1 MVNGVNMSDKLLA
14 KLVGCP
20 LFQDVPLEKLADL
33 NILPQHE
40 TYRPSQIILDR
51 DEETCDVYFL
61 MSGRILA
68 VYWTEDGRELIFGR
82 LGIGS
87 YFGELSALDDAPRS
101 LSAYAQTE
109 ANLLSISQSDFLK
122 LIDNVPL
129 VRARLLQGMTRRI
142 RSLTERSYQATSLSV
157 DKRVRSYLVRLA
169 LEVGALQNE
178 GEIRDA
184 PTHTEIANSV
194 GSNREAVSRV
204 MSELKKS
211 GLIESGRQRIKL
223 IAPDTFVEQSFF

>member
-1 MVNGVNMSDKLLA
+1 MSIKLLQD
-14 KLVGCP
+14 LLRCP
-20 LFQDVPLEKLADL
+20 LLKDVPLEQLTAL
-33 NILPQHE
+33 NITPRQK
-40 TYRPSQIILDR
+40 TYTANQIVLDR
-51 DEETCDVYFL
+51 DEQSHDVYFL

-82 LGIGS
+82 LNIGS

-101 LSAYAQTE
+101 LSVYAHSR
-109 ANLLSISQSDFLK
+109 ASLVSISQADFLT
-122 LIDNVPL
+122 LIDNLPL
-129 VRARLLQGMTRRI
+129 VRARLLHDMAQSIRR
-142 RSLTERSYQATSLSV
+142 LTERSYQAASLSV

-169 LEVGALQNE
+169 LEAGALQNQ
-178 GEIRDA
+178 GEIKDA

-204 MSELKKS
+204 MSDLKKS

-223 IAPDTFVEQSFF
+223 ITPDTFLEQSFF

>member
-1 MVNGVNMSDKLLA
+1 MTDKILTDLLI
-14 KLVGCP
+14 CP
-20 LFQDVPLEKLADL
+20 LLHNVPLEILTAL
-33 NILPQHE
+33 NIVPRHR
-40 TYRPSQIILDR
+40 TYTSNQIILDR
-51 DEETCDVYFL
+51 SEDSRDVFFL

-82 LGIGS
+82 MSIGS
-87 YFGELSALDDAPRS
+87 YFGELSALDDALRS
-101 LSAYAQTE
+101 LSVYAHTDV
-109 ANLLSISQSDFLK
+109 NLLSISQADFLN
-122 LIDNVPL
+122 LINNVSL
-129 VRARLLQGMTRRI
+129 VRARLLQDMAKRI
-142 RSLTERSYQATSLSV
+142 RRLTERSYQAASLSV

-169 LEVGALQNE
+169 LEAGALQNQ

-204 MSELKKS
+204 MSKLKKS

-223 IAPDTFVEQSFF
+223 TAPDTFLEQSFF